1 MEKETKTLIG
11 QATEEQ
17 IAEWKKQYG
26 DIWAATCDGH
36 VAYLKRPSRKALS
49 YASVAS
55 NNGKDQIK
63 FVETIFDDCFIGG
76 SQEFKKNDAFFMG
89 VSKVLIELVD
99 IKNVE
104 LGKL

>member
-26 DIWAATCDGH
+26 EVWAAVCDGH
-36 VAYLKRPSRKALS
+36 VAYLKKPSRKALS

-55 NNGKDQIK
+55 NNGKDNIK
-63 FVETIFDDCFIGG
+63 FIEVIYDDCFIAG
-76 SQEFKKNDAFFMG
+76 SQEFKTNDAFFMG
-89 VSKVLIELVD
+89 VSKVLTELVEV
-99 IKNVE
+99 KEVE

>member
-49 YASVAS
+49 YASVA
-55 NNGKDQIK
+55 GKENPLK
-63 FVETIFDDCFIGG
+63 FNELLLNDCWIGG
-76 SQEFKKNDAFFMG
+76 SDEIKTNDSLFLG
-89 VSKVLIELVD
+89 VSARLAELVE
-99 IKNVE
+99 IKEAE